1 MSGLPALVA
10 YPPEEQMAIRA
21 KCFHPSGSF
30 IEFKKEEIEQSI
42 PDRFEQIV
50 RRYPDSMA
58 VKTKHYELTY
68 DALNR
73 MANRLAQAILAQ
85 CGEGNE
91 PIALLFENDAPM
103 VAAILGVLKT
113 GRIYVPLD
121 PSYPPARISTILEDS
136 QADLIVTNTYNLPL
150 ARQLIQGRLQWIN
163 TDEFDSSLST
173 ENPGLSM
180 SPDILAWI
188 LYTSG
193 STGQPKGVVQNH
205 RNVLSHIMAYTN
217 NINICPD
224 DRLTLL
230 HSYSFSASQ
239 LNFFGALLNG
249 AALFPF
255 NLKWEGVERV
265 GNWLMQEGISIYHS
279 VPTVFR
285 HFVSSL
291 TGEVEFPQL
300 RLIHLS
306 GALVTRRDLE
316 LYKKHFSTESIFLH
330 RIGATETQ
338 TIRWYFIDKESHISG
353 SVVPV
358 GYAVQNKEVVLL
370 GEDGQEVGCNE
381 TGEIAVRSRY
391 LAVGYWR
398 RPDLTRAKYLPDP
411 NGGDER
417 VYLTGDLGRM
427 LPDGCLEYLGR
438 KDLQVKIRGYRV
450 EVTEIETL
458 LLELPAVKEAA
469 VVARGDVGN
478 EKQLVA
484 YIVATHDP
492 VPSISELRRSLRQK
506 LPDYMVPSNFVVMD
520 ALPLTLNG
528 KLDRR
533 ALPEPGKS
541 RPDLDAPF
549 VAPRTPVEEQLAQI
563 WAEVLD
569 LDQVGIHDNFLDLGG
584 NSLMA
589 TQVISRV
596 RDAFQVEL
604 PLRSLFETPTVA
616 DLAVAIVQTQADEE
630 TARLLREMDVISDQE
645 AQRRLAQ
652 TMQGKE
658 S

>member
-1 MSGLPALVA
+1 MGDLSTVVA
-10 YPPEEQMAIRA
+10 NPCEEQKAIRD
-21 KCFHPSGSF
+21 KCFHPSGIF
-30 IEFKKEEIEQSI
+30 VEFKKEEIEQSI
-42 PDRFEQIV
+42 PDRFETIV
-50 RRYPDSMA
+50 AKYPDRIA
-58 VKTKHYELTY
+58 VKSRSHEFTYNEL
-68 DALNR
+68 NK
-73 MANRLAQAILAQ
+73 MANRAARVILAQ
-85 CGEGNE
+85 RGEGNE
-91 PIALLFENDAPM
+91 PVALLLKNDAQM
-103 VAAILGVLKT
+103 IVATLCALKAGKISLPIDT
-113 GRIYVPLD
+113 SHPR
-121 PSYPPARISTILEDS
+121 ARITHILEDS
-136 QADLIVTNTYNLPL
+136 QAAFLLTDSENFPL
-150 ARQLIQGRLQWIN
+150 ANKLARTGLQVCN
-163 TDEFDSSLST
+163 MEEPQRNFFTD
-173 ENPGLSM
+173 NIGLSV
-180 SPDILAWI
+180 SPNTLGLIR
-188 LYTSG
+188 YTSG
-193 STGQPKGVVQNH
+193 STGEPKGVFDNH
-205 RNVLSHIMAYTN
+205 RNILFQAMNNTNGFHI
-217 NINICPD
+217 CSQ
-224 DRLTLL
+224 DRI
-230 HSYSFSASQ
+230 HAQRYDFFS
-239 LNFFGALLNG
+239 ALLNG
-249 AALFPF
+249 ASFYPLDI
-255 NLKWEGVERV
+255 KEEGLSTLAE
-265 GNWLMQEGISIYHS
+265 WLNRNEITIYCS
-279 VPTVFR
+279 VPPVFR
-285 HFVSSL
+285 AFLSTL
-291 TGEVEFPQL
+291 TGEEKFSNL
-300 RLIHLS
+300 RLIRLEGELPS
-306 GALVTRRDLE
+306 KRDVE
-316 LYKKHFSTESIFLH
+316 MYKKYFSQSCILVNGLGCREA
-330 RIGATETQ
+330 GG
-338 TIRWYFIDKESHISG
+338 IRRYFIDKKTEING
-353 SVVPV
+353 NMVPA
-358 GYAVQNKEVVLL
+358 GYAIQDKEVLLL
-370 GEDGQEVGCNE
+370 GDDGKEVGFNQI
-381 TGEIAVRSRY
+381 GEIAVRSRY
-391 LAVGYWR
+391 LRLGYWR
-398 RPDLTRAKYLPDP
+398 KPELTRATFLPDP
-411 NGGDER
+411 NGGDESI
-417 VYLTGDLGRM
+417 YLTGDLGQM